1 MWKTEYK
8 DTSTNTSGKKRTEKE
23 LPKSR
28 LFAIAAKIPTE
39 TGFSARMKNSRN
51 QSSGN
56 ECASRFGFCMVLVT
70 GKPEG
75 NRSRFTSRVVRR
87 NDRNAYVSKHEY
99 KGYELRRVQKK
110 EEFQC
115 EGKHEHDVGGEE
127 VMKEENEWKGEGG
140 REEMDGGKQVVAATE
155 ERGEEE
161 DEGDEQKEEREKG
174 RGWVGLLVVGE
185 QEEECKTAQVE
196 KGGEEEQEWI
206 VRGAD
211 LVAHGEGNPSYD

>member
-87 NDRNAYVSKHEY
+87 NDRNAYVSKHE
-99 KGYELRRVQKK
+99 KGDTNCAESRKRRNFSAR
-110 EEFQC
+110 ENTNTTL
-115 EGKHEHDVGGEE
+115 EGK
-127 VMKEENEWKGEGG
+127 
-140 REEMDGGKQVVAATE
+140 R
-155 ERGEEE
+155 
-161 DEGDEQKEEREKG
+161 
-174 RGWVGLLVVGE
+174 
-185 QEEECKTAQVE
+185 
-196 KGGEEEQEWI
+196 
-206 VRGAD
+206 
-211 LVAHGEGNPSYD
+211 S